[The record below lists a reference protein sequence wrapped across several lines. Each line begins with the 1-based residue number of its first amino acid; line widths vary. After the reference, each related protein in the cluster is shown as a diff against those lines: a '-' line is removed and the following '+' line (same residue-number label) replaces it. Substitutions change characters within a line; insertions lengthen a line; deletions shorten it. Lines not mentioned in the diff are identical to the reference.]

1 MKRIYMTFFL
11 FAAGLLLFSGC
22 TAKNP
27 AETQDTING
36 GNFWDLEYTQSETYE
51 NEDDGDG
58 EELIGVWCS
67 YNELSMKEEGGGT
80 AEQFRE
86 KVSRMFSAAREIGIN
101 AVFVQVRPFCDAFYK
116 SELFPW
122 SEYLTGEQ
130 GKDPGY
136 DPLEI
141 MTGEARKLGLQ
152 IHCWINPYRVSY
164 KNDISLLSEDNP
176 ARKMYEEDADSVY
189 ISEGGIFLNP
199 AKEEAKRLVT
209 DGAAELLEYDI
220 DGIHMDDY
228 FYPDTGEKID
238 GEEYKEYAAAGG
250 GLSLAQWRRNQV
262 SSLVGGIYAKIKSIS
277 PDVVFGISPTGDLE
291 KNYNSLYADI
301 ELWCSK
307 SGYVDYIMPQLY
319 YGFENETMPFEKT
332 AKEWAEL
339 VPQGSSVK
347 LYGGL
352 ALYKCGLE
360 DEYAGAQSEKKDT
373 GRYEWINN
381 DDIISRQ
388 ISCLRECGYDG
399 ISLYSFKSLMNAS
412 GDEHLKSETEKI
424 MGILQ

>member
-1 MKRIYMTFFL
+1 MKRIYGAAFL
-11 FAAGLLLFSGC
+11 FVTGLFLLSGC
-22 TAKNP
+22 LAERP
-27 AETQDTING
+27 ADTKDSMG
-36 GNFWDLEYTQSETYE
+36 GSDFWDFGYTQGETYE
-51 NEDDGDG
+51 NETDGDNG
-58 EELIGVWCS
+58 ELRGVWCN
-67 YNELSMKEEGGGT
+67 YYELSMKEAGGGT
-80 AEQFRE
+80 EEQFRE
-86 KVSRMFSAAREIGIN
+86 KVSQMFSAAEEIGVN

-141 MTGEARKLGLQ
+141 MTQEARKLGLQ

-164 KNDISLLSEDNP
+164 KSDISLLSEDNP

-199 AKEEAKRLVT
+199 AKEEAKKLVT
-209 DGAAELLEYDI
+209 DGVAELLAYDI

-228 FYPDTGEKID
+228 FYPDTGEEID
-238 GEEYKEYAAAGG
+238 GEEYKKYAQAGG
-250 GLSLAQWRRNQV
+250 GLSQAQWRRNQV

-307 SGYVDYIMPQLY
+307 AGYVDYIMPQLY
-319 YGFENETMPFEKT
+319 YGFENDTLPFEKT

-339 VPQGSSVK
+339 VPQGSHVK

-360 DEYAGAQSEKKDT
+360 DEYAGARSEKKDT

-388 ISCLRECGYDG
+388 ISYLRECDYDG
-399 ISLYSFKSLMNAS
+399 ISLYSYKSIADRE